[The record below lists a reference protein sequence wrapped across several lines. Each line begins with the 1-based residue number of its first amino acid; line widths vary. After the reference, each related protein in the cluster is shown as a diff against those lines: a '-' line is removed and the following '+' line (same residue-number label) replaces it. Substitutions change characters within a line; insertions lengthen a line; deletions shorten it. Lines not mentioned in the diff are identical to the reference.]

1 MLRAC
6 ACTLA
11 RVVEL
16 ETVEPALRGEMTI
29 SFALVDADGS
39 SALLCVHD
47 RLPRSLWTA
56 NSQTGWQRSCM
67 KLTKLI
73 ETR

>member
-1 MLRAC
+1 
-6 ACTLA
+6 
-11 RVVEL
+11 
-16 ETVEPALRGEMTI
+16 MTI